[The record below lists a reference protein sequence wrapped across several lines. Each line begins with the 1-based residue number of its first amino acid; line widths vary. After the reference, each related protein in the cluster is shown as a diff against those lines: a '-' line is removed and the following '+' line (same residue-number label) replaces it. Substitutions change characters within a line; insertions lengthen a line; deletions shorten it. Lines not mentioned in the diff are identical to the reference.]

1 MSRSL
6 AISAA
11 RRAPRRGRAGLAAL
25 AAALVAFG
33 CTRDARDTSKTSD
46 EDSPPQAAA
55 RKEKRVYE
63 VASAKDLLDVQTAYL
78 KAAAAGGGGTFEV
91 RFTAAIPAT
100 SWSLAPEPGKGVPA
114 IDLVLVGQGAAI
126 PAPGKLVARSVR
138 LENLVLT
145 GPVGLSSEIEV
156 RTAFTMV
163 DAGVIDGRGTVPA
176 SQAPYLTIRA
186 HGVRGKKDP
195 ATLTLERSWFIRN
208 WQADQ
213 SLHGAVLLGLE
224 QHDRDGGHFGEVR
237 IRDCVFANNAFAT
250 ELRLAYARDVAIERT
265 LFYKTWPSGL
275 LIDADTV
282 EKVRLVDSILVADD
296 LAHLA
301 RLGKD
306 VAPIEATGTRLFIR
320 NYTDKATLPAALKID
335 RAAVASRAPIDA
347 KAAPLDA
354 AGRIPAALPKPELR
368 AELMKVFAP

>member
-1 MSRSL
+1 MPRPPAVASSR
-6 AISAA
+6 
-11 RRAPRRGRAGLAAL
+11 GAAL
-25 AAALVAFG
+25 ALTAALTAGALLFG
-33 CTRDARDTSKTSD
+33 CTRDARDPSKPPE
-46 EDSPPQAAA
+46 EDSPPAAAA

-63 VASAKDLLDVQTAYL
+63 VASAKDLLDVQSAYL
-78 KAAAAGGGGTFEV
+78 KAAAGGGGVFEV
-91 RFTAAIPAT
+91 RFSAAIPAT

-114 IDLVLVGQGAAI
+114 LDLVLIGQGGAI

-156 RTAFTMV
+156 RTGFTMV

-176 SQAPYLTIRA
+176 SQAPYLAIRA
-186 HGVRGKKDP
+186 HGVRGKKEP
-195 ATLTLERSWFIRN
+195 ATLTIERSWFIRN

-224 QHDRDGGHFGEVR
+224 QDGRDGGHFGEVR
-237 IRDCVFANNAFAT
+237 IRDCVFSNNAFAT

-296 LAHLA
+296 LAHVA

-306 VAPIEATGTRLFIR
+306 VAPIEATGTKLFIR
-320 NYTDKATLPAALKID
+320 SYTDKAALPAALKID